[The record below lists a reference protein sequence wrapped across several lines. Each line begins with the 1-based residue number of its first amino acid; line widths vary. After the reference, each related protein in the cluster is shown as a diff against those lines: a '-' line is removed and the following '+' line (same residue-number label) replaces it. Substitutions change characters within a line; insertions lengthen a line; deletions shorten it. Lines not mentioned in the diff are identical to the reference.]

1 MTNNRRRNGLPLWR
15 AILSLAVILA
25 VVGCFHL
32 HKRVVEKGGTRST
45 VSPTSS
51 ATPPIDNA
59 FAQGAEAK
67 PDVAH
72 PPRKTADKQQFRL
85 ALDIGHIP
93 SAGGAVAADGK
104 MEYDFN
110 KRIVRLIASDLEKEP
125 GIQVVVINADGKRIS
140 LPGRTAAAKAANAD
154 LFLAI
159 HHDSVNDRY
168 LENHESNGRT
178 FGQTD
183 KFHGYSVFYSEK
195 NKERSRSLEFA
206 KSLGEAMRE
215 SGLSPTA
222 HHAEKIPGENRELVV
237 PRLGVYRFDDL
248 VVLKTAAMP
257 AALLECG
264 VIVNPSEEADLLKPE
279 RQQKTVA
286 AVHRAVL
293 AMRAQ
298 WQSQPESPGSSPV
311 AMSASD

>member
-1 MTNNRRRNGLPLWR
+1 MTNKRHRGGLPLWR
-15 AILSLAVILA
+15 AMLLISAILA

-32 HKRVVEKGGTRST
+32 HKRVVEEGVPR
-45 VSPTSS
+45 PTAASS

-59 FAQGAEAK
+59 PTQDTEAE
-67 PDVAH
+67 PDVSH
-72 PPRKTADKQQFRL
+72 QPLKTADKQQFRL
-85 ALDIGHIP
+85 ALDIGHTP

-104 MEYDFN
+104 IEYDFN
-110 KRIVRLIASDLEKEP
+110 KRIVRLIASDLQKEP
-125 GIQVVVINADGKRIS
+125 GIQVVVINPDGKRIS
-140 LPGRTAAAKAANAD
+140 LPGRTAIAKAANAD

-159 HHDSVNDRY
+159 HHDSANDRY
-168 LENHESNGRT
+168 LEDHESNGRI
-178 FGQTD
+178 FRQTD

-195 NKERSRSLEFA
+195 NKEHARSLEFA
-206 KSLGEAMRE
+206 KSLGEAMQA

-222 HHAEKIPGENRELVV
+222 HHAEKIQGENRELVI

-279 RQQKTVA
+279 RQQKTVE
-286 AVHRAVL
+286 AVRHAVL
-293 AMRAQ
+293 AMKAK
-298 WQSQPESPGSSPV
+298 WQSKRESSESTPV
-311 AMSASD
+311 AMAASP